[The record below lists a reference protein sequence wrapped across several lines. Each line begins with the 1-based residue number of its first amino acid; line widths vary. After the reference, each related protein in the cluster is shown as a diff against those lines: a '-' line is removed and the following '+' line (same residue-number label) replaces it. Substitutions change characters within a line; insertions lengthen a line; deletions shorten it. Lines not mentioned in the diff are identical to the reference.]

1 MSLKVTN
8 VLKRKIRGTLENMT
22 SGQII
27 NVYWVTNFGIG
38 FGKDQEIE
46 GILIEPQNM
55 VAWNVAFLDKAAVY
69 WLKYDETGDPEMKP
83 HDQRCINMF
92 LKYQGVR
99 SEYMN
104 SIEQSM
110 MRTFYEFHS
119 VSNLEVIEGS
129 IRQSV

>member
-1 MSLKVTN
+1 M
-8 VLKRKIRGTLENMT
+8 LKRKIRGTLENMT
-22 SGQII
+22 SGQVI

-99 SEYMN
+99 SE
-104 SIEQSM
+104 